1 MERTSFYD
9 ENTETAPSGEIVVAP
24 GEIVTLADFSA
35 DEVVK

>member
-9 ENTETAPSGEIVVAP
+9 ENTEMAVPNEIVVAP

-35 DEVVK
+35 DEGAK